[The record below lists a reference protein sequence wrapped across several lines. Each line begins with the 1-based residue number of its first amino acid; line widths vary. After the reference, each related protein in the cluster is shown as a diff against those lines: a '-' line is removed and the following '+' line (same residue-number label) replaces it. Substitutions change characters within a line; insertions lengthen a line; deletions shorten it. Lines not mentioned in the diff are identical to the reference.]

1 MNLRHTTEKIRQAK
15 RIERKLGTTFYKVVT
30 DTNTGDRRIV
40 PGYQHGMPSSFESF
54 FSLPDTVAMLTG
66 VASTLALFHSGKT
79 MQKALVGNEK
89 INKKQKRNATLLGLT
104 GVAGLISLS
113 PMSVRIGSSNFG
125 IDGSGSGT
133 NNGVLR

>member
-1 MNLRHTTEKIRQAK
+1 MNLRQATEKIREAK

-30 DTNTGDRRIV
+30 DTNTGDRKIV
-40 PGYQHGMPSSFESF
+40 PVYQHGMPSSFESF

-79 MQKALVGNEK
+79 MQKAMVGNEK
-89 INKKQKRNATLLGLT
+89 INRKQKRNATLLGLT

-125 IDGSGSGT
+125 IDGSGSDGAA
-133 NNGVLR
+133 GPFY

>member
-1 MNLRHTTEKIRQAK
+1 MKLRHAKDRIREAK
-15 RIERKLGTTFYKVVT
+15 RIERKLGSTFYKVVT
-30 DTNTGDRRIV
+30 DTNTGDRKIV
-40 PGYQHGMPSSFESF
+40 PVYQHGMPSSFESF

>member
-1 MNLRHTTEKIRQAK
+1 MNLRQATEKIREAK

-30 DTNTGDRRIV
+30 DTNTGDRKIV
-40 PGYQHGMPSSFESF
+40 PVYQHGMPSSFESF
-54 FSLPDTVAMLTG
+54 FSLPDTGAMLTG

-79 MQKALVGNEK
+79 MQKAMVGNEK
-89 INKKQKRNATLLGLT
+89 INRKQKRNATLLGLT

-125 IDGSGSGT
+125 IDGSGSDGAA
-133 NNGVLR
+133 GPFY

>member
-1 MNLRHTTEKIRQAK
+1 MNLRHATEKIRQAK

-30 DTNTGDRRIV
+30 DTNTGDRKIV
-40 PGYQHGMPSSFESF
+40 PVYQHGMPSSFESF

-79 MQKALVGNEK
+79 MQKAMVGNEK
-89 INKKQKRNATLLGLT
+89 INRKQKRNATLLGLT